1 MNNKR
6 FVRIVAV
13 VLAIIMLFSIVMIA
27 INALAGAS
35 ASAAVTQSQIDKL
48 REEKKD
54 YERQKRE
61 ITSKIN
67 TIEFE
72 RMTEIAKKGVLDDRI
87 TLTGLEIDNINEI
100 INQYNILIREKE
112 YEVVIAQNR
121 EELQL
126 EKYRYRVRDMEENGI
141 ITYLEIVYDS
151 TSFSDLLARLDFVGD
166 IMRADENSYYDLQ
179 NARSYTIAAKAAL
192 EDTKTELEEEKGYLE
207 IKEAE
212 LLEQLAEAHE
222 LILKME
228 ADIDSA
234 YELRQQVIAEE
245 ERVQREINAAVE
257 ELRRQ
262 QEAARQ
268 AAARQSGQSSSGGTW
283 ASGTG
288 QFMWPAGGGI
298 TSEFGIRKHPVYGD
312 LRMHNGV
319 DIAAAHGTNVVAAD
333 SGTVITS
340 TYNSNY
346 GNYVVISHGDGL
358 TTLYAHLSSRQVTAG
373 TAVTKGQVVGLV
385 GSTGISTGPHL
396 HFEVSLNGTRVNPR
410 NYL

>member
-48 REEKKD
+48 REEKRD

-141 ITYLEIVYDS
+141 ITYLEIVFDS

-166 IMRADENSYYDLQ
+166 IMRADENSYFDLQ
-179 NARSYTIAAKAAL
+179 EARGETIAAKAAL
-192 EDTKTELEEEKGYLE
+192 EDTKVELEEEKGYLE

-212 LLEQLAEAHE
+212 LFEQLAEAHE

-288 QFMWPAGGGI
+288 QFMWPASGGI
-298 TSEFGIRKHPVYGD
+298 TSEFGIRKHPVFGD

-319 DIAAAHGTNVVAAD
+319 DIAASHGTNVVAAD

-358 TTLYAHLSSRQVTAG
+358 TTLYAHLSSRQVSSGAS
-373 TAVTKGQVVGLV
+373 VTKGQVIGLV

-396 HFEVSLNGTRVNPR
+396 HFEVSLNGARVNPR